1 MGKSKLEM
9 EFKDA
14 DGKKFSLSLDEPR
27 EDITDLE
34 VKAVM
39 DDVIAKNIF
48 YTAAGDIVTT
58 VGARIITTTV
68 EELEI

>member
-39 DDVIAKNIF
+39 DDVIAKIYF
-48 YTAAGDIVTT
+48 IPL
-58 VGARIITTTV
+58 
-68 EELEI
+68 LEIL

>member
-1 MGKSKLEM
+1 
-9 EFKDA
+9 
-14 DGKKFSLSLDEPR
+14 
-27 EDITDLE
+27 
-34 VKAVM
+34 M